1 MKLLVIRPQ
10 PGADATAARIVHAG
24 HEPILLPLFAVQPVD
39 WEAPSA
45 EDYDAILL
53 TSANAVREAGPKLAT
68 FAHLPVYAVGKVT
81 AAAAEQAGLHVGH
94 IGNIGAAELLRDLR
108 NCRLLW
114 LAGEDHSKIDAD
126 ASVEIDL
133 RIVYRSAALPVP
145 NNFREV
151 TIQADH
157 VLLHSARAA
166 KHFATIVGEQGLDRA
181 DISIAALSDNI
192 AIAAGEGWKSLRVA
206 TQPTDAALLFCL

>member
-24 HEPILLPLFAVQPVD
+24 HEALLMPLFAVQPVS

-45 EDYDAILL
+45 ADYDGLLL
-53 TSANAVREAGPKLAT
+53 TSANAVREAGTQLAL

-81 AAAAEQAGLHVGH
+81 AVAAEQSGLRVSH
-94 IGNIGAAELLRDLR
+94 IGNKGADELLDELR

-114 LAGEDHSKIDAD
+114 LAGEDHSKIGAD
-126 ASVEIDL
+126 ASVEIDE

-145 NNFREV
+145 HNFREA
-151 TIQADH
+151 TMQADH
-157 VLLHSARAA
+157 ILLHSARAA
-166 KHFATIVGEQGLDRA
+166 EHFAYDCWRA
-181 DISIAALSDNI
+181 SS
-192 AIAAGEGWKSLRVA
+192 
-206 TQPTDAALLFCL
+206 